1 MVSLP
6 LILIV
11 SQFDACRKQYA
22 NVAGTPEQDYD

>member
-11 SQFDACRKQYA
+11 SQFDARCKQYA
-22 NVAGTPEQDYD
+22 NGCVTPEA